1 MGVCLMCV
9 YICVCVH
16 HKWLVY
22 VMRVS
27 VRMRVCVRACV
38 RVCVCVRMRAC
49 VRVCAILTQHENGI
63 PCNGPWPFPLSWPL
77 SRAALVLASLHAML
91 L

>member
-1 MGVCLMCV
+1 MLKQMALNGRKRKD
-9 YICVCVH
+9 H
-16 HKWLVY
+16 HRLGPSIDSKLA
-22 VMRVS
+22 S
-27 VRMRVCVRACV
+27 
-38 RVCVCVRMRAC
+38 
-49 VRVCAILTQHENGI
+49 VCAILTQHENGI